1 MIFHFI
7 TTDEYKKL
15 TNPDNVKRDMP
26 RNFEDI
32 CHASLYSSPDKPIY
46 GFYDHLDMA
55 FDVLDN
61 PKLTHLVAIDDNR
74 VTLTP
79 DYLNNTPVFTI
90 DHYTLMDVFF
100 IWKGTRKHAL
110 ERVYENRIFPYKSAS
125 EDENQ
130 RRFRSQGDGLERL
143 PAPSELT
150 YPEFGTKIL
159 HDKTSDRYVA
169 IDFDN
174 ADRRFVIVAD
184 ALGHGFKSHESC
196 QKFITKSHDKYI
208 EKERTSDRRKGYYD
222 LDTAYEQASYCGFGD
237 YADYC

>member
-7 TTDEYKKL
+7 TTDEYETL
-15 TNPDNVKRDMP
+15 TNPDNVNRDMH

-32 CHASLYSSPDKPIY
+32 CHASLYSSPNKPIY

-110 ERVYENRIFPYKSAS
+110 ERVYENHIFPYTSTS
-125 EDENQ
+125 EDENTHP
-130 RRFRSQGDGLERL
+130 FRVQGHLLNQL
-143 PAPSELT
+143 PRPSEITFSTHGLN
-150 YPEFGTKIL
+150 IV
-159 HDKTSDRYVA
+159 SCNNRYVA
-169 IDFDN
+169 ISFD
-174 ADRRFVIVAD
+174 DVTRRFVIVAD
-184 ALGHGFKSHESC
+184 ALGYGFKSHESC

-222 LDTAYEQASYCGFGD
+222 LETAYEQASYCGFGD

>member
-7 TTDEYKKL
+7 TTDEYETL

-46 GFYDHLDMA
+46 GFYNHLDMT

-79 DYLNNTPVFTI
+79 NYLNNTPIFTI
-90 DHYTLMDVFF
+90 NHYTLMDVFF

-110 ERVYENRIFPYKSAS
+110 ERVYENRIFPYTSTS
-125 EDENQ
+125 EDEDTRPFRVQGHLLNQ
-130 RRFRSQGDGLERL
+130 L
-143 PAPSELT
+143 PRPSEIT
-150 YPEFGTKIL
+150 FSA
-159 HDKTSDRYVA
+159 HDLNIVNCHDRYVA
-169 IDFDN
+169 ISFD
-174 ADRRFVIVAD
+174 DVTRRFVIVAD
-184 ALGHGFKSHESC
+184 ALGYGFKSHESC